1 MPNLYDK
8 EMEMFKEVVLLYH
21 LQISSE
27 NHQKTLV
34 KHEITKTI
42 GKLDIKVLRNAFFLI
57 FKTGAGKI

>member
-27 NHQKTLV
+27 NHKKTLV

-42 GKLDIKVLRNAFFLI
+42 GKLDIKVLRNAFF
-57 FKTGAGKI
+57 